1 MKKFFKKNLF
11 TLTLLICSVLSI
23 FATFSA
29 TKLIEPNNFA
39 TAESVPLSSEVSG
52 DIFYGDYE
60 ITNYKLD
67 IVVNENNI
75 FNVTEIIDA
84 NFLQPK
90 HGIYRKIP
98 TYTRVLMP
106 DGAYKAITAVISNVK
121 IQQNT
126 NCVTGKEDDYY
137 FLKFGNANETLTG
150 NYTYAFSYDYRIGPD
165 IYENSDYFFFNL
177 VGTEWDTR
185 VNNVEYTITMP
196 KDFDSSKIEFAS
208 GNTHNSIYADVE
220 YTVTGNTIS
229 GKLNTILN
237 AGEAFT
243 IKIELPD
250 GYFKNASF
258 MNKTLTIV
266 YCIVPIL
273 VAIIYFVFAFIFTK
287 NNLVEPITFYPPDN
301 LNSLDLAF
309 LFKGKVN
316 ASDVSSLI
324 IFLANK
330 GYISIEERAQTT
342 KKGKTTKSKIIFYKL
357 KDYDGNNKNEKLVMN
372 GLFPTGKSTTTAEE
386 VKTNFYLTTNA
397 VIKNKNKSSEKK
409 KILAKVN
416 NAFLV
421 IGVILAMF
429 LFIWSILIPNIVI
442 KAYSTILACCFVFIF
457 LVTFMTILYKIF
469 DPKPM
474 PIILFILGFLSF
486 VIHSTL
492 EIVFK
497 GLTICSVFFFIC
509 IALAIL
515 VNFVALKVNKR
526 TEYGAEMLGKI
537 KGFKQFLT
545 LAEKPK
551 LEELVE
557 ENPSYFY
564 DILPYTYVLGVSK
577 KWISKFD
584 DIVNSPPS
592 WYIGVSFDNFSL
604 IALTNSINRS
614 MNSASSSHSPSSDGS
629 FSGGGFSGG
638 GFGGGGGG
646 SW

>member
-11 TLTLLICSVLSI
+11 TLTLLICSVLSL

-75 FNVTEIIDA
+75 FNVTEIIDV

-208 GNTHNSIYADVE
+208 GNTHNSTYANVE

-386 VKTNFYLTTNA
+386 VKTDFYLTTNA

-429 LFIWSILIPNIVI
+429 LFIWSILIPSIVI

-526 TEYGAEMLGKI
+526 TEYGAVMLGKI

>member
-11 TLTLLICSVLSI
+11 TLTLLICSVLSL

-39 TAESVPLSSEVSG
+39 TAESVPLSSEVRG

-75 FNVTEIIDA
+75 FNVTEIIDV

-185 VNNVEYTITMP
+185 VDNVEYTITMP

-208 GNTHNSIYADVE
+208 GNTHNSTYADVE

-386 VKTNFYLTTNA
+386 VKTDFYLTTNA

-526 TEYGAEMLGKI
+526 TEYGAVMLGKI